1 MSSSSTTTET
11 IDRFHW
17 LLSQFA
23 ESTAGIEEAIA
34 VSTDGIVL
42 GASSGLGGANV
53 DQFAAVTAGLTS
65 LTRGASDMFDLD
77 GVRQIV
83 VEMGRGYLF
92 VSSISET
99 ACLAALTAA
108 DADLAL
114 VGYEITLLVQRVGR
128 LLTPEL
134 IKALKNSLGR

>member
-1 MSSSSTTTET
+1 MTSTTTNEA

-23 ESTAGIEEAIA
+23 ENTAGIEEAVA

-42 GASSGLGGANV
+42 GASAGLNGGNV

-65 LTRGASDMFDLD
+65 LTKGASDMFDLD

-92 VSSISET
+92 VTSISEGS
-99 ACLAALTAA
+99 ALAALTAA
-108 DADLAL
+108 EADLAL

-134 IKALKNSLGR
+134 IKALKNTLGR

>member
-1 MSSSSTTTET
+1 MSSTTTTEA

-23 ESTAGIEEAIA
+23 ESTAGIEDAVA

-42 GASSGLGGANV
+42 GASSGLSSANV

-65 LTRGASDMFDLD
+65 LTRGAADMFDME

-92 VSSISET
+92 ITSISEGS
-99 ACLAALTAA
+99 ALAALTAA

-134 IKALKNSLGR
+134 ISALKNTLGR